1 MIKEALTGLGIIG
14 VFLLILII
22 LFIPLFVTV
31 IVGVAIANLLGF
43 TGIVW
48 WAFIILFYLIITAII
63 GKGA

>member
-14 VFLLILII
+14 VFILILIL

>member
-14 VFLLILII
+14 VFILILLI

-43 TGIVW
+43 TGLTW
-48 WAFIILFYLIITAII
+48 WAFIILFYLIITAITS
-63 GKGA
+63 KGA